1 MAVNCIFGGQIM
13 CSTLDDNTGH
23 QNESLSS
30 MTSGLM
36 YSRKA
41 DARSLLTNF
50 NLNLK
55 KKYPLYA
62 AAADAW

>member
-1 MAVNCIFGGQIM
+1 MR
-13 CSTLDDNTGH
+13 STLDNNSGH
-23 QNESLSS
+23 QKESLRT

-36 YSRKA
+36 HTRKA

-55 KKYPLYA
+55 DIHCMQKQPMQGRETGRN
-62 AAADAW
+62 

>member
-1 MAVNCIFGGQIM
+1 MRGTM
-13 CSTLDDNTGH
+13 DNNSGH
-23 QNESLSS
+23 QNDSLSP
-30 MTSGLM
+30 MTNGLM

-55 KKYPLYA
+55 DIQCMQKQPMQGRETERN
-62 AAADAW
+62 